1 MNGSG
6 SLVTSQPFCSD
17 PLSNRNN
24 RLGWQA
30 TGMNWK
36 LTLITFSKAPWN
48 WVLHEWISKRCARR
62 TNVDQCSSKKKSSFF
77 LARAIWCQQIL
88 KAWIEIS
95 MTCLQ
100 SHLPTRIVFKLLSVC
115 LKLYLI
121 ISHKNIFLMKTGK
134 VMVSVKKQLLD
145 LSQWWFTS
153 FSYTSTLTHQATIPQ
168 ICACGQPSATPS
180 MLSRG
185 LLPVSWVR
193 SASILGFYRWFFD
206 LFLRVNGIATLQG
219 CKVFA
224 QPTWRNIWSQTST
237 KWGPLDS

>member
-1 MNGSG
+1 
-6 SLVTSQPFCSD
+6 
-17 PLSNRNN
+17 
-24 RLGWQA
+24 
-30 TGMNWK
+30 
-36 LTLITFSKAPWN
+36 
-48 WVLHEWISKRCARR
+48 
-62 TNVDQCSSKKKSSFF
+62 
-77 LARAIWCQQIL
+77 
-88 KAWIEIS
+88 

-100 SHLPTRIVFKLLSVC
+100 SHLATRIVFKLLCVWNYISSVTKIYSSW
-115 LKLYLI
+115 KLA
-121 ISHKNIFLMKTGK
+121 KGWFRW
-134 VMVSVKKQLLD
+134 KKQLLD

-206 LFLRVNGIATLQG
+206 LFLRVDGIATLQG

-224 QPTWRNIWSQTST
+224 QPKWKNIWSQTST